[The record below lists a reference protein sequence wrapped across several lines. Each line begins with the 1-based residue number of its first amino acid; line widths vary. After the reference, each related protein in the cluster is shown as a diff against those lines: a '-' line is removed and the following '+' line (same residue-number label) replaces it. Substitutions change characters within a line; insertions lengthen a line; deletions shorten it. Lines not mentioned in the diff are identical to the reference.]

1 MEGKE
6 GKAADDARGIIVEG
20 PHGNVNGGAT
30 SIKYGTPLMLQ
41 SVPKRRSRA
50 PLVWVTRGASSVLVA
65 EERGNETSIMTFH
78 GRNGS
83 QEDILGTPILSGS
96 TVSLMVNTRGG
107 CYLGTPGSSSRISW
121 CTPPPPLPPDG
132 EEKDDDTTSAGGGGG
147 GGGGGDGGSGSGG
160 DGEGA
165 GGTGAGGAFQSKVE
179 AAEAAA
185 AARAAALRGG
195 GGGTTGGADKDRG
208 RDRGKRGDAD
218 DTSTA
223 AAWASDTGA
232 NWVIV
237 RGDDGAAAAAGAGAG
252 AGAEGGQGAPLQFGD
267 LVYIEAQPSISRRRS
282 ASAGELSSA
291 SSRRGSTTRTR
302 YIGHVNALGASGTV
316 NGLGRRRT
324 AYRVVAPSL
333 AFLVKLKKESA
344 ATGVGGRLLDARLG
358 RSTKKKEVRGER

>member
-1 MEGKE
+1 ME
-6 GKAADDARGIIVEG
+6 GKAADDTRGIIVEG
-20 PHGNVNGGAT
+20 PHGNVNGGPT

-78 GRNGS
+78 GRNGL
-83 QEDILGTPILSGS
+83 QEGILGTSILSGS
-96 TVSLMVNTRGG
+96 TVSLMVNTTGG
-107 CYLGTPGSSSRISW
+107 CYLGTPGSGSRISW
-121 CTPPPPLPPDG
+121 CSPPPLRPDGGG

-147 GGGGGDGGSGSGG
+147 GGGVGSGSGG
-160 DGEGA
+160 DV
-165 GGTGAGGAFQSKVE
+165 GGGGGGTGRTGAGGAFQSKVE

-185 AARAAALRGG
+185 AARAAALRGAG
-195 GGGTTGGADKDRG
+195 GGMTRGADKDRG
-208 RDRGKRGDAD
+208 RDPGKRGDAD

-232 NWVIV
+232 NWVII
-237 RGDDGAAAAAGAGAG
+237 RGDDGAAAAAGAGAA
-252 AGAEGGQGAPLQFGD
+252 AGAAAGQRAPLQFGD
-267 LVYIEAQPSISRRRS
+267 LVYIEAQPTISRKRS
-282 ASAGELSSA
+282 ASAGDLSSA

-344 ATGVGGRLLDARLG
+344 ATGVGSRLLDARLG
-358 RSTKKKEVRGER
+358 RSTKNKEVREER